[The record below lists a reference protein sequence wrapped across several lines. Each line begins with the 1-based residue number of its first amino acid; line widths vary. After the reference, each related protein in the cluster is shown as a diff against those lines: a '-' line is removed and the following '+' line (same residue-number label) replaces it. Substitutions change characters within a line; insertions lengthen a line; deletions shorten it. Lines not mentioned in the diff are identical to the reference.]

1 MVTSARLVVNPGGRV
16 VAEAR
21 RTFTQLSLFGYQ
33 VDAVIVNRVLPDGWR
48 DPWFDRWRATHA
60 EHLDTVPATSP
71 RPRPVLDVGLRRR
84 QGGCAHRA
92 GRRAVVRP
100 RPHDRLVERRPLRLE
115 RLGGDDY
122 ELSIELPFVDRP
134 RSRCRAAVTSS
145 SSPSGPNGGRCR
157 CPSRSAGARV
167 ISAAVADGAPAGPV
181 LRTREDGG
189 VNHAG
194 GPSS

>member
-1 MVTSARLVVNPGGRV
+1 M

-33 VDAVIVNRVLPDGWR
+33 VDAVIVNRVLPDGVA
-48 DPWFDRWRATHA
+48 DPWFDRWRPRTPSTSTPSA
-60 EHLDTVPATSP
+60 ATSP
-71 RPRPVLDVGLRRR
+71 RPRPVLDVGSSDVVGWLRSP
-84 QGGCAHRA
+84 A

-122 ELSIELPFVDRP
+122 ELSIRLPFVDR
-134 RSRCRAAVTSS
+134 SEVEVSRAAVTSS

-157 CPSRSAGARV
+157 CRVAPGAR
-167 ISAAVADGAPAGPV
+167 
-181 LRTREDGG
+181 
-189 VNHAG
+189 
-194 GPSS
+194 